1 MKGNLEPEER
11 VMGDSVI
18 APGGWLG
25 QLSLA
30 LDKLEMKDDI
40 LEVVIGGGQVYEIE
54 GDGSKWKPIKGTEK
68 YNKDAFIVIRRPRD
82 VVSSLPMVDFDPAH
96 DPYEWDH
103 ADAPDK

>member
-11 VMGDSVI
+11 VMEESI
-18 APGGWLG
+18 ISPGGWLG

-30 LDKLEMKDDI
+30 VDKVFDRNDE

-54 GDGSKWKPIKGTEK
+54 GDGSKWKPLKGTEK
-68 YNKDAFIVIRRPRD
+68 YNKNAFIVIRRPRE

-96 DPYEWDH
+96 DPYE
-103 ADAPDK
+103 